1 MPVLFEKNSFATP
14 VPVPDA
20 AYHHCVL
27 ALLLVESPTQYRVL
41 AANDSGDPRDT
52 FQTLAVPLRLESVT
66 VPIVAKRLPGV
77 GGLVPASLL

>member
-1 MPVLFEKNSFATP
+1 VLFEKNSFATP

-52 FQTLAVPLRLESVT
+52 FLTLAVPLRLESVT
-66 VPIVAKRLPGV
+66 VPIVAKRLPGE

>member
-20 AYHHCVL
+20 AYHHCML

-52 FQTLAVPLRLESVT
+52 FQTLAVPLRLESLT
-66 VPIVAKRLPGV
+66 VPIVAKRLPGE

>member
-1 MPVLFEKNSFATP
+1 VLFEKNSFATP
-14 VPVPDA
+14 VPVSDA

-52 FQTLAVPLRLESVT
+52 FLTLAVPLRLESVT
-66 VPIVAKRLPGV
+66 VPIVATRLPGE
-77 GGLVPASLL
+77 GGLVPALLV